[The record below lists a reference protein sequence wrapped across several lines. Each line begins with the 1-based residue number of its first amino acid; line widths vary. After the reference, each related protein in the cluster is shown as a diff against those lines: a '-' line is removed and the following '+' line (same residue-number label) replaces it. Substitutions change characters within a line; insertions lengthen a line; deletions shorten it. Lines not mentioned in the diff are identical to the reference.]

1 MVYDYQLYAE
11 WSLFRRHRKR
21 QRLFFIM
28 VGILHNLKLKAVMLT
43 GEVCSHDIPEVAKM
57 ISKKLIDYGM
67 RCMSICIA
75 VTIFILS
82 AQSKLP
88 IPKTVS
94 FHGLDKLLHACAFGS
109 LAFTLSYWFAA
120 DKWLTKPFRYFVVVC
135 LITACYGIS
144 DEIHQIFVP
153 GRDASIYDW
162 FADCVG
168 AVLAVCLRLKI
179 VNIRSVSLL
188 FEGTRMNTT
197 IIEKKS

>member
-1 MVYDYQLYAE
+1 MEKINIAFSLKLVYSSAVCNYQLEAE
-11 WSLFRRHRKR
+11 WSLFRRHKK
-21 QRLFFIM
+21 QWRLFNI
-28 VGILHNLKLKAVMLT
+28 VWHTACLKLLKLKAVMLT
-43 GEVCSHDIPEVAKM
+43 GEVCSHDIPKVAEM
-57 ISKKLIDYGM
+57 ISKRFIDYGM

-88 IPKTVS
+88 IPKPVS

-162 FADCVG
+162 FADCTG
-168 AVLAVCLRLKI
+168 AVLAVFLRLKI
-179 VNIRSVSLL
+179 LNI
-188 FEGTRMNTT
+188 
-197 IIEKKS
+197 

>member
-1 MVYDYQLYAE
+1 
-11 WSLFRRHRKR
+11 
-21 QRLFFIM
+21 
-28 VGILHNLKLKAVMLT
+28 MLL
-43 GEVCSHDIPEVAKM
+43 GEVCPHHFPGV
-57 ISKKLIDYGM
+57 LIMTLEKFVTYSM
-67 RCMSICIA
+67 RCMSIGIA
-75 VTIFILS
+75 VAIFLLS

-88 IPKTVS
+88 IPKPVS

-162 FADCVG
+162 FADCSG
-168 AVLAVCLRLKI
+168 AVLAVLLRI
-179 VNIRSVSLL
+179 SVVKV
-188 FEGTRMNTT
+188 RVRQ
-197 IIEKKS
+197 

>member
-1 MVYDYQLYAE
+1 MYSSAVCNYQLEAE
-11 WSLFRRHRKR
+11 WSLFRRHKK
-21 QRLFFIM
+21 QWRLFNI
-28 VGILHNLKLKAVMLT
+28 VWHTACLKLKAVMLT
-43 GEVCSHDIPEVAKM
+43 GEVCSYYIPEVSEM
-57 ISKKLIDYGM
+57 ISKRFIDYGM

-120 DKWLTKPFRYFVVVC
+120 DKWLTKPFRYFAVVC
-135 LITACYGIS
+135 LIAACYGIS

-162 FADCVG
+162 FADCTG

-179 VNIRSVSLL
+179 VNIRSAS
-188 FEGTRMNTT
+188 
-197 IIEKKS
+197 

>member
-162 FADCVG
+162 FADCAG

-179 VNIRSVSLL
+179 VNIRSAS
-188 FEGTRMNTT
+188 
-197 IIEKKS
+197 